1 MPKQKTVEFCV
12 IRSYFAFYCIFVNN
26 IRFKITITTNM
37 PSESAVVLGAAKS
50 RGIASTEDDLNRSII
65 KLLQQD
71 GRLPYK
77 DIARELNVSEGTIR
91 NRVQSMK
98 QSGALK
104 IVALADPMAIRYQAD
119 AMIGIKVAN
128 QATPRAVAN
137 RLSELGE
144 VVYVLWV
151 SGRYDLLIE
160 VVCET
165 GEAFQHF
172 LEAHCFGHDDI
183 DQIEVMSGIEMF
195 KNQFLLKRQAQ

>member
-1 MPKQKTVEFCV
+1 MAT
-12 IRSYFAFYCIFVNN
+12 
-26 IRFKITITTNM
+26 
-37 PSESAVVLGAAKS
+37 ESATAIESAKV
-50 RGIASTEDDLNRSII
+50 RGIASTEDDLNREII

-77 DIARELNVSEGTIR
+77 DIARTLDVSEGTIR

-119 AMIGIKVAN
+119 AMIGIKVASP
-128 QATPRAVAN
+128 ATPRTVAT
-137 RLSELGE
+137 RLAAHGE

-165 GEAFQHF
+165 SDVFQQF
-172 LEAHCFGHDDI
+172 LERHCFGHADI

>member
-1 MPKQKTVEFCV
+1 MPPQ
-12 IRSYFAFYCIFVNN
+12 
-26 IRFKITITTNM
+26 
-37 PSESAVVLGAAKS
+37 PAARTEPPKP

-65 KLLQQD
+65 KMLQQD

-77 DIARELNVSEGTIR
+77 DIARALEVSEGTIR

-104 IVALADPMAIRYQAD
+104 IVALADPMAIRYKAD
-119 AMIGIKVAN
+119 AMIGIKVAHP
-128 QATPRAVAN
+128 AIPREVAH
-137 RLSELGE
+137 RLSECSE

-165 GEAFQHF
+165 RSTFQSF
-172 LEAHCFGHDDI
+172 LEQHCFGHDDI
-183 DQIEVMSGIEMF
+183 DQIEVMTGIEMF

>member
-1 MPKQKTVEFCV
+1 M
-12 IRSYFAFYCIFVNN
+12 A
-26 IRFKITITTNM
+26 
-37 PSESAVVLGAAKS
+37 SEAAVSAEPRV
-50 RGIASTEDDLNRSII
+50 RGIASTEDDLNRAII
-65 KLLQQD
+65 KMLQQD

-77 DIARELNVSEGTIR
+77 DIAKALKVSEGTIR

-98 QSGALK
+98 RGGALK

-119 AMIGIKVAN
+119 AMIGIKVASP
-128 QATPRAVAN
+128 ATPRSVAH
-137 RLSELGE
+137 RLSEHGE

-165 GEAFQHF
+165 SGAFQSF
-172 LEAHCFGHDDI
+172 LEQHCFGHEDI

>member
-1 MPKQKTVEFCV
+1 MPPQNALPIDSSKT
-12 IRSYFAFYCIFVNN
+12 
-26 IRFKITITTNM
+26 
-37 PSESAVVLGAAKS
+37 
-50 RGIASTEDDLNRSII
+50 RGIASTEDDLNRAII
-65 KLLQQD
+65 GMLQQD

-77 DIARELNVSEGTIR
+77 DIARSLQVSEGTIR

-98 QSGALK
+98 KSGALK
-104 IVALADPMAIRYQAD
+104 IVALADPMAIRYKAD
-119 AMIGIKVAN
+119 AMIGIKVASP
-128 QATPRAVAN
+128 ATPRSVAH

-165 GEAFQHF
+165 RGAFQSF
-172 LEAHCFGHDDI
+172 LEEHCFGHEDI

>member
-1 MPKQKTVEFCV
+1 
-12 IRSYFAFYCIFVNN
+12 
-26 IRFKITITTNM
+26 M
-37 PSESAVVLGAAKS
+37 PSQPAASIDPGKS
-50 RGIASTEDDLNRSII
+50 RGIASTEDDLNREII
-65 KLLQQD
+65 KMLQQD

-77 DIARELNVSEGTIR
+77 DIATQLQVSEGTIR

-104 IVALADPMAIRYQAD
+104 IVALADPMVIRYKAD
-119 AMIGIKVAN
+119 AMIGIKVAHP
-128 QATPRAVAN
+128 AIPRAVAH
-137 RLSELGE
+137 RLSEHTE

-165 GEAFQHF
+165 STAFQSF
-172 LEAHCFGHDDI
+172 LEQHCFGHEDI

>member
-1 MPKQKTVEFCV
+1 MDQTKT
-12 IRSYFAFYCIFVNN
+12 
-26 IRFKITITTNM
+26 
-37 PSESAVVLGAAKS
+37 
-50 RGIASTEDDLNRSII
+50 RGISSTDDDLNRSII
-65 KLLQQD
+65 KMLQQD
-71 GRLPYK
+71 GRLPYN
-77 DIARELNVSEGTIR
+77 DIAKALKVSEGTIR

-104 IVALADPMAIRYQAD
+104 IVALADPMAIRYKAD
-119 AMIGIKVAN
+119 AMIGIKVASP
-128 QATPRAVAN
+128 ATPRDVAH

-165 GEAFQHF
+165 SSTFQNF
-172 LEAHCFGHDDI
+172 LETHCFGQHDI

-195 KNQFLLKRQAQ
+195 KNQFLLKRQTQ